1 MVLNNLKM
9 TLSRLQHKLY
19 EINLGSDIYDKAK

>member
-9 TLSRLQHKLY
+9 DLSRLQHKLH